1 MREEISILIKSH
13 DLFCPN
19 FPYRGRS
26 ASLGA
31 YMQVT
36 VTLEFR
42 FAQLPD
48 GTLWT
53 PTTFP
58 YRFWERYLE
67 VFDRVQ
73 IVARAEPVDSV
84 PPNWKEATGP
94 QVIASA
100 VPYYIGPLQ
109 YLTRYRAVSS
119 AISRTFTHGDAVLLR
134 LSSRIGTVMR
144 AELNRRDYPY
154 GVEVVADPYDVFSPG
169 AMRHPLR
176 PFLRIGGF
184 IGLRRACANAA
195 VGAYVTEEALQ
206 LRYPGGDDTAMFG
219 FSDVE
224 LSDDVIKEKGRTVR
238 EVPKPLRIMMVGG
251 INQLYKAPHILV
263 DAFAL
268 VVRQLDASLIFVG
281 GGQYREFLQQRANAL
296 GVGDRVSFAG
306 EISGGAAV
314 IAMLDTADLFVLPS
328 FQEGLPRAM
337 VEAMARGI
345 PCIGSSVGGIP
356 ELLPAEDTV
365 PAGDK
370 EALAKKIVEVGL
382 NPKRLT
388 EMSNRNISRARDF
401 VEDAI
406 RPRRIA
412 FYTRLRKITE
422 QHIESRK

>member
-1 MREEISILIKSH
+1 
-13 DLFCPN
+13 
-19 FPYRGRS
+19 
-26 ASLGA
+26 
-31 YMQVT
+31 MQVT

-42 FAQLPD
+42 FSQLPD

-67 VFDRVQ
+67 VFDSVQ
-73 IVARAEPVDSV
+73 IVARAQPVDAV
-84 PPNWKEATGP
+84 PPSWREATGP

-100 VPYYIGPLQ
+100 IPYYIGPLQ
-109 YLTRYRAVSS
+109 YISRYRAVKR
-119 AISRTFTHGDAVLLR
+119 AISSSFTHGDAVLLR

-144 AELNRRDYPY
+144 GELKRCGYPY

-176 PFLRIGGF
+176 PFLRMGGF

-195 VGAYVTEEALQ
+195 VSAYVTEDALQ
-206 LRYPGGDDTAMFG
+206 RRYPGRAETAMFG

-224 LSDDVIKEKGRTVR
+224 LGDDLIKERGRVVR
-238 EVPKPLRIMMVGG
+238 ESPKPLRIMMVGG

-263 DAFAL
+263 DAFAR
-268 VVRQLDASLIFVG
+268 VVRQLDACLIFVG
-281 GGQYREFLQQRANAL
+281 GGQYREFLQQRADAL
-296 GVGDRVSFAG
+296 GVGDRVSFSG

-314 IAMLDTADLFVLPS
+314 LAMLDTADLFVLPS

-337 VEAMARGI
+337 VEAMARGV

-356 ELLPAEDTV
+356 ELLQREDIV
-365 PAGDK
+365 PPGDDK
-370 EALAKKIVEVGL
+370 ALAKKIIEVGL
-382 NPKRLT
+382 DPERLT
-388 EMSNRNISRARDF
+388 EMSSRNICRARDF
-401 VEDAI
+401 VEGAI

-412 FYTRLRKITE
+412 FYRSLREITE
-422 QHIESRK
+422 QHIESRNGGALPSVNSICDARI